1 MLLFILNLKKMS
13 EINPIP
19 KSCLL
24 SPKTCTKK
32 TLVLDLDETLVHSQ
46 FFPFPIKSD
55 VILKINIQEQVQDIH
70 VLIRPGVQTFLQRLS
85 KLYEIVIFTA
95 SVSKYADPLLDILD
109 KDNYCSFRLFRE
121 HCTMIGVTF
130 IKDLNKLGRDLKDVI
145 IVDNSPL
152 SYSFNKEN
160 GIPILT
166 WFSDKNDKELL
177 NLIPILEFLSGVN
190 DVREY
195 IKDFVINDIISYE
208 NVIHII
214 DNYSKINKDYEC
226 KKYIDEI
233 IFNINNSNKN
243 ENGEIKNDGISYMYN
258 KNGKNNGY
266 INITISNNEI
276 NNYLYFSPI
285 YTINNSNDIKNSN
298 SNTNNE
304 SFDKINIKINN
315 EYEKAGNSKKNQK
328 NLKEKKNI
336 LNSKTN
342 RPKSKDMF
350 NKINVKGKNK
360 IKNKDIKIREMKFMK
375 KNNIQKNI
383 ITNNITNK
391 SLNYVTHINSKDSQ
405 DYTID
410 SNIIDLKT
418 IIPTKKSNSPKNFR
432 LPKTPEIE
440 EILYN
445 TNKKSIKDIIINKII
460 YKTCRGDVNNRNK
473 NQIRKNNVRNMNKL
487 KHKIDFTI
495 NHKKHKSFNYTDINF
510 DSNFLTLNNNNLSGN
525 IFKKN
530 NFNISPKNISLSKH
544 KNLNANRTTKAV
556 NNENMKMKF
565 STNNFHRKALSNQFK
580 IVGITEFDKTNKIK
594 KVTNFNLQINNSNS
608 RRNNKIIKLNTINQ
622 TIDDNFTGNYSLKK
636 FYNFNTNTSKRINQL
651 NARKIIFN
659 PIFTDKIS
667 KNETSNS
674 IYNNTLRHKKT
685 LSFNGNIYPL
695 QIFNRTSSSAIS
707 KKMLREKSNNLNNA
721 NKNKNIIKTIKLN
734 LNDLKKKK
742 TTKIKEIK
750 LVNAYE
756 NPKVKNNKTN
766 INNNVLLTKLFEN
779 ANKLKKNIKINN
791 IHKKSK

>member
-1 MLLFILNLKKMS
+1 MS
-13 EINPIP
+13 ELNSIP
-19 KSCLL
+19 KSYLL
-24 SPKTCTKK
+24 SPKTCQKK

-46 FFPFPIKSD
+46 FLPFPIKSD
-55 VILKINIQEQVQDIH
+55 AILKINIQEQVQDIH

-214 DNYSKINKDYEC
+214 DNYSKLNKDYEC

-243 ENGEIKNDGISYMYN
+243 GNGEIKNDGISYMYN

-285 YTINNSNDIKNSN
+285 YTINNNNDIKN

-315 EYEKAGNSKKNQK
+315 EYEKTGNSKKNQK

-383 ITNNITNK
+383 FTNNITNK

-473 NQIRKNNVRNMNKL
+473 NQIRKNNFKNMNKL

-622 TIDDNFTGNYSLKK
+622 TIDDNFTVNYSLKK

-667 KNETSNS
+667 KNETNNS

-750 LVNAYE
+750 LVNVYE

-766 INNNVLLTKLFEN
+766 INNNILLTKLFEN

>member
-1 MLLFILNLKKMS
+1 MS
-13 EINPIP
+13 ELNSIP
-19 KSCLL
+19 KSYLL
-24 SPKTCTKK
+24 SPKTCQKK

-46 FFPFPIKSD
+46 FLPFPIKSD
-55 VILKINIQEQVQDIH
+55 AILKINIQEQVQDIH

-109 KDNYCSFRLFRE
+109 KDKYCSFRLFRE

-130 IKDLNKLGRDLKDVI
+130 VKDLNKLGRDLKDVI

-177 NLIPILEFLSGVN
+177 NLIPILEFLSCVN
-190 DVREY
+190 DVRDY
-195 IKDFVINDIISYE
+195 IKDFVINDNISYE

-214 DNYSKINKDYEC
+214 DNYSKINKDYQC

-233 IFNINNSNKN
+233 LYNINNFNKIEHG
-243 ENGEIKNDGISYMYN
+243 ENRNDGLNYIYN

-276 NNYLYFSPI
+276 NNFLYFSPI
-285 YTINNSNDIKNSN
+285 YTINNNNDIKNPN

-304 SFDKINIKINN
+304 TFDKINIKINN
-315 EYEKAGNSKKNQK
+315 EYDKTQNSKNNQK
-328 NLKEKKNI
+328 KLKENKNI
-336 LNSKTN
+336 FNSKTN
-342 RPKSKDMF
+342 RPKSKDTF
-350 NKINVKGKNK
+350 NKIIEKGKNK
-360 IKNKDIKIREMKFMK
+360 MKNKEKKVRQIKLMT
-375 KNNIQKNI
+375 KNNIQKNMKKS
-383 ITNNITNK
+383 NITNK
-391 SLNYVTHINSKDSQ
+391 SINYVLNVNNKDSQ

-418 IIPTKKSNSPKNFR
+418 IITTKKSNSPKNFR

-440 EILYN
+440 EILNN

-460 YKTCRGDVNNRNK
+460 YKTGRDDNKNRNK
-473 NQIRKNNVRNMNKL
+473 NQIGKNNYRKTLNKL
-487 KHKIDFTI
+487 KHKINLNI
-495 NHKKHKSFNYTDINF
+495 KHEKHKSFNYTDLNF
-510 DSNFLTLNNNNLSGN
+510 DSNSLTLNKNNLSGN
-525 IFKKN
+525 IFKET
-530 NFNISPKNISLSKH
+530 NFNISPKNISNSKH
-544 KNLNANRTTKAV
+544 KNLNTIMTAKAV
-556 NNENMKMKF
+556 SNENIKMKF
-565 STNNFHRKALSNQFK
+565 STNNFHKKALSNQFK
-580 IVGITEFDKTNKIK
+580 IVGITEFDKMNKIK

-608 RRNNKIIKLNTINQ
+608 NRNNKIRKINTINK
-622 TIDDNFTGNYSLKK
+622 TLDDNIIGNYSLKK
-636 FYNFNTNTSKRINQL
+636 FYNMNTNTSKRINQL
-651 NARKIIFN
+651 NTRKILFN
-659 PIFTDKIS
+659 PVFTNKMR
-667 KNETSNS
+667 KNETNYS

-695 QIFNRTSSSAIS
+695 QILNRTSSSSFS
-707 KKMLREKSNNLNNA
+707 KRMLREKSNNLNNINS

-750 LVNAYE
+750 LVNVYE
-756 NPKVKNNKTN
+756 NPKTKINKTN
-766 INNNVLLTKLFEN
+766 INNNILLTKLLEN

-791 IHKKSK
+791 GFKKAK

>member
-1 MLLFILNLKKMS
+1 MS
-13 EINPIP
+13 ELNSIP
-19 KSCLL
+19 KSFLL
-24 SPKTCTKK
+24 SPKISKKK

-46 FFPFPIKSD
+46 FLPFPSKSD

-166 WFSDKNDKELL
+166 WFSDKNDKELM

-214 DNYSKINKDYEC
+214 DNYSKLNKDCEC

-243 ENGEIKNDGISYMYN
+243 GNGEIKNDRISYMYN

-285 YTINNSNDIKNSN
+285 YTINNNNDIKNSN
-298 SNTNNE
+298 SNTINE

-360 IKNKDIKIREMKFMK
+360 IKNKDIKVREMKFMK

-383 ITNNITNK
+383 ITNNIINK
-391 SLNYVTHINSKDSQ
+391 SLNYVTYINSKDSQ

-460 YKTCRGDVNNRNK
+460 YKTCRGGVNNRNK
-473 NQIRKNNVRNMNKL
+473 NQTRKNNPRNMNKL

-530 NFNISPKNISLSKH
+530 NFNIPPKNISLSKH

-622 TIDDNFTGNYSLKK
+622 TIDDNFTVNYSLKK
-636 FYNFNTNTSKRINQL
+636 FYNINTNTSKRINQL

-667 KNETSNS
+667 KNETNNS

>member
-166 WFSDKNDKELL
+166 WFIDQNDKELL

-258 KNGKNNGY
+258 KKGKNNGY

-383 ITNNITNK
+383 FTNNITNK

-418 IIPTKKSNSPKNFR
+418 IIPTKKNNSPKNFR

-473 NQIRKNNVRNMNKL
+473 NQIRKNNFKNMNKL

-622 TIDDNFTGNYSLKK
+622 TIDDNFTVNYSLKK

-667 KNETSNS
+667 KNETNNS

-707 KKMLREKSNNLNNA
+707 KKMLREKSINLNNA

-750 LVNAYE
+750 LVNVYE

>member
-1 MLLFILNLKKMS
+1 MS
-13 EINPIP
+13 ELNSIP
-19 KSCLL
+19 KSYLL
-24 SPKTCTKK
+24 SPKTCQKK

-46 FFPFPIKSD
+46 FLPFPIKSD
-55 VILKINIQEQVQDIH
+55 AILKINIQEQVQDIH

-109 KDNYCSFRLFRE
+109 KDKYCSFRLFRE

-130 IKDLNKLGRDLKDVI
+130 VKDLNKLGRDLKDVI

-177 NLIPILEFLSGVN
+177 NLIPILEFLSCVN
-190 DVREY
+190 DVRDY
-195 IKDFVINDIISYE
+195 IKDFVINDNISYE

-214 DNYSKINKDYEC
+214 DNYSKINKDYQC

-233 IFNINNSNKN
+233 LYNINNFNKIEHG
-243 ENGEIKNDGISYMYN
+243 ENRNDGLNYIYN
-258 KNGKNNGY
+258 KNGKNNEY

-276 NNYLYFSPI
+276 NNFLYFSPI
-285 YTINNSNDIKNSN
+285 YTINNNNDIKNPN

-304 SFDKINIKINN
+304 TFDKINIKINN
-315 EYEKAGNSKKNQK
+315 EYDKTQNSKNNQK
-328 NLKEKKNI
+328 KLKENKNI
-336 LNSKTN
+336 FNSKTN
-342 RPKSKDMF
+342 RPKSKDTF
-350 NKINVKGKNK
+350 NKIIEKGKNK
-360 IKNKDIKIREMKFMK
+360 MKNKEKKVRQIKLMT

-383 ITNNITNK
+383 KKSNITNK
-391 SLNYVTHINSKDSQ
+391 SINYVLNVNNKDSQ

-418 IIPTKKSNSPKNFR
+418 IITTKKSNSPKNFR

-440 EILYN
+440 EILNN

-460 YKTCRGDVNNRNK
+460 YKTGRDDNKNRNK
-473 NQIRKNNVRNMNKL
+473 NQIGKNNYRKTLNKL
-487 KHKIDFTI
+487 KHKINLNI
-495 NHKKHKSFNYTDINF
+495 KHEKHKSFNYTDLNF
-510 DSNFLTLNNNNLSGN
+510 DSNSLTLNKNNLSGN
-525 IFKKN
+525 IFKET
-530 NFNISPKNISLSKH
+530 NFNISPKNISNSKH
-544 KNLNANRTTKAV
+544 KNLNTIMTAKAV
-556 NNENMKMKF
+556 SNENIKMKF
-565 STNNFHRKALSNQFK
+565 STNNFHKKALSNQFK
-580 IVGITEFDKTNKIK
+580 IVGITEFDKMNKIK

-608 RRNNKIIKLNTINQ
+608 NRNNKIRKINTINK
-622 TIDDNFTGNYSLKK
+622 TLDDNIIGNYSLKK
-636 FYNFNTNTSKRINQL
+636 FYNMNTNTSKRINQL
-651 NARKIIFN
+651 NTRKILFN
-659 PIFTDKIS
+659 PVFSNKMR
-667 KNETSNS
+667 KNETNYS

-695 QIFNRTSSSAIS
+695 QILNRTSSSSFS
-707 KKMLREKSNNLNNA
+707 KRMLREKSNNLNNINS

-750 LVNAYE
+750 LVNVYE
-756 NPKVKNNKTN
+756 NPKTKINKTN
-766 INNNVLLTKLFEN
+766 INNNILLTKLLEN

-791 IHKKSK
+791 GFKKAK

>member
-1 MLLFILNLKKMS
+1 MS
-13 EINPIP
+13 ELNSIP
-19 KSCLL
+19 KSYLL
-24 SPKTCTKK
+24 SPKTCQKK

-46 FFPFPIKSD
+46 FLPFPIKSD
-55 VILKINIQEQVQDIH
+55 AILKINIQEQVQDIH

-95 SVSKYADPLLDILD
+95 SVSKYADPLLDLLD

-130 IKDLNKLGRDLKDVI
+130 VKDLNKLGRDLKDVI

-177 NLIPILEFLSGVN
+177 NLIPILEFLSCVN
-190 DVREY
+190 DVRDY

-214 DNYSKINKDYEC
+214 DNYSKINKDYQC

-233 IFNINNSNKN
+233 LYNINNFNKIEHG
-243 ENGEIKNDGISYMYN
+243 ENRNDGINYKYN

-276 NNYLYFSPI
+276 NNFLYFSPI
-285 YTINNSNDIKNSN
+285 YTINNNNDIKNPN

-304 SFDKINIKINN
+304 TFDKINIKINN
-315 EYEKAGNSKKNQK
+315 EYDKTQNSKNNQK
-328 NLKEKKNI
+328 KLKENKNI

-342 RPKSKDMF
+342 RPKSKDTF
-350 NKINVKGKNK
+350 NKIIEKGKNK
-360 IKNKDIKIREMKFMK
+360 MKNKEKKVRQIKLMT
-375 KNNIQKNI
+375 KNNIQKNMKKS
-383 ITNNITNK
+383 NITNK
-391 SLNYVTHINSKDSQ
+391 SINYVLNVNNKDSQ

-418 IIPTKKSNSPKNFR
+418 IITTKKSNSPKNFR

-440 EILYN
+440 EILNN

-460 YKTCRGDVNNRNK
+460 YKTGRDDNKNRNK
-473 NQIRKNNVRNMNKL
+473 NQIGKNNYRKTLNKL
-487 KHKIDFTI
+487 KHKINLNI
-495 NHKKHKSFNYTDINF
+495 KHEKHKSFNYTDLNF
-510 DSNFLTLNNNNLSGN
+510 DSNSLTLNKNNLSGN
-525 IFKKN
+525 IFKET
-530 NFNISPKNISLSKH
+530 NFNISPKNISNSKH
-544 KNLNANRTTKAV
+544 KNLNTIMTAKAV
-556 NNENMKMKF
+556 SNENIKMKC
-565 STNNFHRKALSNQFK
+565 STNNFHKKALSNQFK
-580 IVGITEFDKTNKIK
+580 IVGITEFDKMNKIK

-608 RRNNKIIKLNTINQ
+608 NRNNKIRKINTINK
-622 TIDDNFTGNYSLKK
+622 TLDDNIIGNYSLKK
-636 FYNFNTNTSKRINQL
+636 FYNMNTNTSKRINQL
-651 NARKIIFN
+651 NTRKILFN
-659 PIFTDKIS
+659 PVFSNKMR
-667 KNETSNS
+667 KNETNYS

-695 QIFNRTSSSAIS
+695 QILNRTSSSSFS
-707 KKMLREKSNNLNNA
+707 KRMLKEKSNNLNNINS

-750 LVNAYE
+750 LVNVYE
-756 NPKVKNNKTN
+756 NPKTKINKTN
-766 INNNVLLTKLFEN
+766 INNNILLTKLLEN
-779 ANKLKKNIKINN
+779 SNKLKKNIKINN
-791 IHKKSK
+791 GLKKAK

>member
-1 MLLFILNLKKMS
+1 MS
-13 EINPIP
+13 ELNSIP
-19 KSCLL
+19 KSYLL
-24 SPKTCTKK
+24 SPKTCQKK

-46 FFPFPIKSD
+46 FLPFPIKSD
-55 VILKINIQEQVQDIH
+55 AILKINIQEQVQDIH

-109 KDNYCSFRLFRE
+109 KDKYCSFRLFRE

-130 IKDLNKLGRDLKDVI
+130 VKDLNKLGRDLKDVI

-177 NLIPILEFLSGVN
+177 NLIPILEFLSCVN
-190 DVREY
+190 DVRDY
-195 IKDFVINDIISYE
+195 IKDFVINDNISYE

-214 DNYSKINKDYEC
+214 DNYSKINKDYQC

-233 IFNINNSNKN
+233 LYNINNFNKIEHG
-243 ENGEIKNDGISYMYN
+243 ENRNDGINYKYN

-276 NNYLYFSPI
+276 NNFLYFSPI
-285 YTINNSNDIKNSN
+285 YTINNNNDIKNPN

-304 SFDKINIKINN
+304 TFDKINIKINN
-315 EYEKAGNSKKNQK
+315 EYDKTQNSKNNQK
-328 NLKEKKNI
+328 KLKENKNI

-342 RPKSKDMF
+342 RPKSKDTF
-350 NKINVKGKNK
+350 NKIIEKGKNK
-360 IKNKDIKIREMKFMK
+360 MKNKEKKVRQIKLMT
-375 KNNIQKNI
+375 KNNIQKNMKKS
-383 ITNNITNK
+383 NITNK
-391 SLNYVTHINSKDSQ
+391 SINYVLNVNNKDSQ

-418 IIPTKKSNSPKNFR
+418 IITTKKSNSPKNFR

-440 EILYN
+440 EILNN

-460 YKTCRGDVNNRNK
+460 YKTGRDDNKNRNK
-473 NQIRKNNVRNMNKL
+473 NQIGKNNYRKTLNKL
-487 KHKIDFTI
+487 KHKINLNI
-495 NHKKHKSFNYTDINF
+495 KHEKHKSFNYTDLNF
-510 DSNFLTLNNNNLSGN
+510 DSNSLTLNKNNLSGN
-525 IFKKN
+525 IFKET
-530 NFNISPKNISLSKH
+530 NFNISPKNISNSKH
-544 KNLNANRTTKAV
+544 KNLNTIMTAKAV
-556 NNENMKMKF
+556 SNENIKMKF
-565 STNNFHRKALSNQFK
+565 STNNFHKKALSNQFK
-580 IVGITEFDKTNKIK
+580 IVGITEFDKMNKIK

-608 RRNNKIIKLNTINQ
+608 NRNNKIRKINTINK
-622 TIDDNFTGNYSLKK
+622 TLDDNIIGNYSLKK
-636 FYNFNTNTSKRINQL
+636 FYNMNTNTSKRINQL
-651 NARKIIFN
+651 DTRKILFN
-659 PIFTDKIS
+659 PVFTNKMR
-667 KNETSNS
+667 KNETNYS

-695 QIFNRTSSSAIS
+695 QILNRTSSSSFS
-707 KKMLREKSNNLNNA
+707 KRMLREKSNNLNNINS

-750 LVNAYE
+750 LVNVYE
-756 NPKVKNNKTN
+756 NPKTKINKTN
-766 INNNVLLTKLFEN
+766 INNNILLTKLLEN

-791 IHKKSK
+791 GFKKAK

>member
-1 MLLFILNLKKMS
+1 
-13 EINPIP
+13 
-19 KSCLL
+19 
-24 SPKTCTKK
+24 
-32 TLVLDLDETLVHSQ
+32 
-46 FFPFPIKSD
+46 
-55 VILKINIQEQVQDIH
+55 
-70 VLIRPGVQTFLQRLS
+70 
-85 KLYEIVIFTA
+85 
-95 SVSKYADPLLDILD
+95 
-109 KDNYCSFRLFRE
+109 
-121 HCTMIGVTF
+121 
-130 IKDLNKLGRDLKDVI
+130 
-145 IVDNSPL
+145 
-152 SYSFNKEN
+152 
-160 GIPILT
+160 
-166 WFSDKNDKELL
+166 
-177 NLIPILEFLSGVN
+177 
-190 DVREY
+190 
-195 IKDFVINDIISYE
+195 
-208 NVIHII
+208 
-214 DNYSKINKDYEC
+214 
-226 KKYIDEI
+226 
-233 IFNINNSNKN
+233 
-243 ENGEIKNDGISYMYN
+243 
-258 KNGKNNGY
+258 
-266 INITISNNEI
+266 
-276 NNYLYFSPI
+276 
-285 YTINNSNDIKNSN
+285 
-298 SNTNNE
+298 
-304 SFDKINIKINN
+304 
-315 EYEKAGNSKKNQK
+315 
-328 NLKEKKNI
+328 
-336 LNSKTN
+336 
-342 RPKSKDMF
+342 
-350 NKINVKGKNK
+350 
-360 IKNKDIKIREMKFMK
+360 
-375 KNNIQKNI
+375 
-383 ITNNITNK
+383 
-391 SLNYVTHINSKDSQ
+391 
-405 DYTID
+405 
-410 SNIIDLKT
+410 
-418 IIPTKKSNSPKNFR
+418 
-432 LPKTPEIE
+432 
-440 EILYN
+440 
-445 TNKKSIKDIIINKII
+445 
-460 YKTCRGDVNNRNK
+460 
-473 NQIRKNNVRNMNKL
+473 MNKL

-622 TIDDNFTGNYSLKK
+622 TIDDNFTVNYSLKK

-667 KNETSNS
+667 KNETNNS

-707 KKMLREKSNNLNNA
+707 KKMLREKSNNLNKA

-750 LVNAYE
+750 LVNVYE

>member
-1 MLLFILNLKKMS
+1 MS
-13 EINPIP
+13 ELNSIP
-19 KSCLL
+19 KSYLL
-24 SPKTCTKK
+24 SPKTCQKK

-46 FFPFPIKSD
+46 FLPFPIKSD
-55 VILKINIQEQVQDIH
+55 AILKINIQEQFQDIH

-95 SVSKYADPLLDILD
+95 SVSKYADPLLDLLD

-130 IKDLNKLGRDLKDVI
+130 VKDLNKLGRDLKDVI

-177 NLIPILEFLSGVN
+177 NLIPILEFLSCVN
-190 DVREY
+190 DVRDY

-214 DNYSKINKDYEC
+214 DNYSKINKDYQC

-233 IFNINNSNKN
+233 LFNINNFNKIEHG
-243 ENGEIKNDGISYMYN
+243 ENRNDGINYKYN

-276 NNYLYFSPI
+276 NNFLYFSPI
-285 YTINNSNDIKNSN
+285 YTINNNNDIKNPN

-304 SFDKINIKINN
+304 TFDKINIKINN
-315 EYEKAGNSKKNQK
+315 EYDKTQNSKNNQK
-328 NLKEKKNI
+328 KLKENKNI

-342 RPKSKDMF
+342 RPKSKDTF
-350 NKINVKGKNK
+350 NKIIEKGKNK
-360 IKNKDIKIREMKFMK
+360 MKNKEKKVRQIKLMT
-375 KNNIQKNI
+375 KNNIQKNMKKS
-383 ITNNITNK
+383 NITNK
-391 SLNYVTHINSKDSQ
+391 SINYVLNVNNKDSQ

-418 IIPTKKSNSPKNFR
+418 IITTKKSNSPKNFR

-440 EILYN
+440 EILNN

-460 YKTCRGDVNNRNK
+460 YKTGRDDNKNRNK
-473 NQIRKNNVRNMNKL
+473 NQIGKNNYRKTLNKL
-487 KHKIDFTI
+487 KHKINLNI
-495 NHKKHKSFNYTDINF
+495 KHEKHKSFNYTDLNF
-510 DSNFLTLNNNNLSGN
+510 DSNSLTLNKNNLSGN
-525 IFKKN
+525 IFKET
-530 NFNISPKNISLSKH
+530 NFNISPKNISNSKH
-544 KNLNANRTTKAV
+544 KNLNTIMTAKAV
-556 NNENMKMKF
+556 SNENIKMKC
-565 STNNFHRKALSNQFK
+565 STNNFHKKALSNQFK
-580 IVGITEFDKTNKIK
+580 IVGITEFDKMNKIK

-608 RRNNKIIKLNTINQ
+608 NRNNKIRKINTINK
-622 TIDDNFTGNYSLKK
+622 TLDDNIIGNYSLKK
-636 FYNFNTNTSKRINQL
+636 FYNMNTNTSKRINQL
-651 NARKIIFN
+651 NTRKILFN
-659 PIFTDKIS
+659 PVFSNKMR
-667 KNETSNS
+667 KNETNYS

-695 QIFNRTSSSAIS
+695 QILNRTSSSSFS
-707 KKMLREKSNNLNNA
+707 KRMLKEKSNNLNNINS

-750 LVNAYE
+750 LVNVYE
-756 NPKVKNNKTN
+756 NPKTKINKTN
-766 INNNVLLTKLFEN
+766 INNNILLTKLLEN
-779 ANKLKKNIKINN
+779 SNKLKKNIKINN
-791 IHKKSK
+791 GLKKAK

>member
-1 MLLFILNLKKMS
+1 MS
-13 EINPIP
+13 ELNSIP
-19 KSCLL
+19 KSYLL
-24 SPKTCTKK
+24 SPKTCQKK

-46 FFPFPIKSD
+46 FLPFPIKSD
-55 VILKINIQEQVQDIH
+55 AILKINIQEQVQDIH

-95 SVSKYADPLLDILD
+95 SVSKYADPLLDLLD

-130 IKDLNKLGRDLKDVI
+130 VKDLNKLGRDLKDVI

-177 NLIPILEFLSGVN
+177 NLIPILEFLSCVN
-190 DVREY
+190 DVRDY
-195 IKDFVINDIISYE
+195 IKDFVINDNISYE

-214 DNYSKINKDYEC
+214 DNYSKINKDYQC

-233 IFNINNSNKN
+233 LYNINNFNKIEHG
-243 ENGEIKNDGISYMYN
+243 ENRNDGINYKYN

-276 NNYLYFSPI
+276 NNFLYFSPI
-285 YTINNSNDIKNSN
+285 YTINNNNDIKNPN

-304 SFDKINIKINN
+304 TFDKINIKINN
-315 EYEKAGNSKKNQK
+315 EYDKTQNSKNNQK
-328 NLKEKKNI
+328 KLKENKNI

-342 RPKSKDMF
+342 RPKSKDTF
-350 NKINVKGKNK
+350 NKIIEKGKNK
-360 IKNKDIKIREMKFMK
+360 MKNKEKKVRQIKLMT
-375 KNNIQKNI
+375 KNNIQKNMKKS
-383 ITNNITNK
+383 NITNK
-391 SLNYVTHINSKDSQ
+391 SINYVLNVNNKDSQ

-418 IIPTKKSNSPKNFR
+418 IITTKKSNSPKNFR

-440 EILYN
+440 EILNN

-460 YKTCRGDVNNRNK
+460 YKTGRDDNKNRNK
-473 NQIRKNNVRNMNKL
+473 NQIGKNNYRKTLNKL
-487 KHKIDFTI
+487 KHKINLNI
-495 NHKKHKSFNYTDINF
+495 KHEKHKSFNYTDLNF
-510 DSNFLTLNNNNLSGN
+510 DSNSLTLNKNNLSGN
-525 IFKKN
+525 IFKET
-530 NFNISPKNISLSKH
+530 NFNISPKNISNSKH
-544 KNLNANRTTKAV
+544 KNLNTIMTAKAV
-556 NNENMKMKF
+556 SNENIKMKF
-565 STNNFHRKALSNQFK
+565 STNNFHKKALSNQFK
-580 IVGITEFDKTNKIK
+580 IVGITEFDKMNKIK

-608 RRNNKIIKLNTINQ
+608 NRNNKIRKINTINK
-622 TIDDNFTGNYSLKK
+622 TLDDNIIGNYSLKK
-636 FYNFNTNTSKRINQL
+636 FYNMNTNTSKRINQL
-651 NARKIIFN
+651 DTRKILFN
-659 PIFTDKIS
+659 PVFTNKMR
-667 KNETSNS
+667 KNETNYS

-695 QIFNRTSSSAIS
+695 QILNRTSSSSFS
-707 KKMLREKSNNLNNA
+707 KRMLREKSNNLNNINS

-750 LVNAYE
+750 LVNVYE
-756 NPKVKNNKTN
+756 NPKTKINKTN
-766 INNNVLLTKLFEN
+766 INNNILLTKLLEN
-779 ANKLKKNIKINN
+779 SNKLKKNIKINN
-791 IHKKSK
+791 GFKKAK

>member
-1 MLLFILNLKKMS
+1 MS
-13 EINPIP
+13 ELNSIP
-19 KSCLL
+19 KSYLL
-24 SPKTCTKK
+24 SPKTCQKK

-46 FFPFPIKSD
+46 FLPFPIKSD
-55 VILKINIQEQVQDIH
+55 AILKINIQEQVQDIH

-95 SVSKYADPLLDILD
+95 SVSKYADPLLDLLD

-130 IKDLNKLGRDLKDVI
+130 VKDLNKLGRDLKDVI

-177 NLIPILEFLSGVN
+177 NLIPILEFLSCVN
-190 DVREY
+190 DVRDY

-214 DNYSKINKDYEC
+214 DNYSKINKDYQC

-233 IFNINNSNKN
+233 LFNINNFNKIEHG
-243 ENGEIKNDGISYMYN
+243 ENRNDGINYKYN

-276 NNYLYFSPI
+276 NNFLYFSPI
-285 YTINNSNDIKNSN
+285 YTINNNNDIKNPN

-304 SFDKINIKINN
+304 TFDKINIKINN
-315 EYEKAGNSKKNQK
+315 EYDKTQNSKNNQK
-328 NLKEKKNI
+328 KLKENKNI

-342 RPKSKDMF
+342 RPKSKDTF
-350 NKINVKGKNK
+350 NKIIEKGKNK
-360 IKNKDIKIREMKFMK
+360 MKNKEKKVRQIKLMT
-375 KNNIQKNI
+375 KNNIQKNMKKS
-383 ITNNITNK
+383 NITNK
-391 SLNYVTHINSKDSQ
+391 SINYVLNVNNKDSQ

-418 IIPTKKSNSPKNFR
+418 IITTKKSNSPKNFR

-440 EILYN
+440 EILNN

-460 YKTCRGDVNNRNK
+460 YKTGRDDNKNRNK
-473 NQIRKNNVRNMNKL
+473 NQIGKNNYRKTLNKL
-487 KHKIDFTI
+487 KHKINLNI
-495 NHKKHKSFNYTDINF
+495 KHEKHKSFNYTDLNF
-510 DSNFLTLNNNNLSGN
+510 DSNSLTLNKNNLSGN
-525 IFKKN
+525 IFKET
-530 NFNISPKNISLSKH
+530 NFNISPKNISNSKH
-544 KNLNANRTTKAV
+544 KNLNTIMTVKAIS
-556 NNENMKMKF
+556 NENMKMKF
-565 STNNFHRKALSNQFK
+565 STNNFHKKALSNQFK
-580 IVGITEFDKTNKIK
+580 IVGITEFDKMNKIK

-608 RRNNKIIKLNTINQ
+608 NRNNKIRKINTINK
-622 TIDDNFTGNYSLKK
+622 TLDDNIIGNYSLKK
-636 FYNFNTNTSKRINQL
+636 FYNMNTNTSKRINQL
-651 NARKIIFN
+651 DTRKILFN
-659 PIFTDKIS
+659 PVFTNKMR
-667 KNETSNS
+667 KNETNYS

-695 QIFNRTSSSAIS
+695 QILNRTSSSSFS
-707 KKMLREKSNNLNNA
+707 KRMLREKSNNLNNINS

-750 LVNAYE
+750 LVNVYE
-756 NPKVKNNKTN
+756 NPKTKINKTN
-766 INNNVLLTKLFEN
+766 INNNILLTKLLEN

-791 IHKKSK
+791 GFKKAK

>member
-1 MLLFILNLKKMS
+1 MS
-13 EINPIP
+13 ELNSIP
-19 KSCLL
+19 KSYLL
-24 SPKTCTKK
+24 SPKTCQKK

-46 FFPFPIKSD
+46 FLPFPIKSD
-55 VILKINIQEQVQDIH
+55 AILKINIQEQVQDIH

-95 SVSKYADPLLDILD
+95 SVSKYADPLLDLLD

-130 IKDLNKLGRDLKDVI
+130 VKDLNKLGRDLKDVI

-177 NLIPILEFLSGVN
+177 NLIPILEFLSCVN
-190 DVREY
+190 DVRDY

-214 DNYSKINKDYEC
+214 DNYSKINKDYQC

-233 IFNINNSNKN
+233 LYNINNFNKIEHG
-243 ENGEIKNDGISYMYN
+243 ENRNDGINYKYN

-276 NNYLYFSPI
+276 NNFLYFSPI
-285 YTINNSNDIKNSN
+285 YTINNNNDIKNPN

-304 SFDKINIKINN
+304 TFDKINIKINN
-315 EYEKAGNSKKNQK
+315 EYDKTQNSKNNQK
-328 NLKEKKNI
+328 KLKENKNI

-342 RPKSKDMF
+342 RPKSKDTF
-350 NKINVKGKNK
+350 NKIIEKGKNK
-360 IKNKDIKIREMKFMK
+360 MKNKEKKVRQIKLMT
-375 KNNIQKNI
+375 KNNIQKNMKKS
-383 ITNNITNK
+383 NITNK
-391 SLNYVTHINSKDSQ
+391 SINYVLNVNNKDSQ

-418 IIPTKKSNSPKNFR
+418 IITTKKSNSPKNFR

-440 EILYN
+440 EILNN

-460 YKTCRGDVNNRNK
+460 YKTGRDDNKNRNK
-473 NQIRKNNVRNMNKL
+473 NQIGKNNYRKTLNKL
-487 KHKIDFTI
+487 KHKINLNI
-495 NHKKHKSFNYTDINF
+495 KHEKHKSFNYTDLNF
-510 DSNFLTLNNNNLSGN
+510 DSNSLTLNKNNLSGN
-525 IFKKN
+525 IFKET
-530 NFNISPKNISLSKH
+530 NFNISPKNISNSKH
-544 KNLNANRTTKAV
+544 KNLNTIMTAKAV
-556 NNENMKMKF
+556 SNENIKMKC
-565 STNNFHRKALSNQFK
+565 STNNFHKKALSNQFK
-580 IVGITEFDKTNKIK
+580 IVGITEFDKMNKIK

-608 RRNNKIIKLNTINQ
+608 NRNNKIRKINTINK
-622 TIDDNFTGNYSLKK
+622 TLDDNIIGNYSLKK
-636 FYNFNTNTSKRINQL
+636 FYNMNTNTSKRINQL
-651 NARKIIFN
+651 NTRKILFN
-659 PIFTDKIS
+659 PVFSNKMR
-667 KNETSNS
+667 KNETNYS

-695 QIFNRTSSSAIS
+695 QILNRTSSSSFS
-707 KKMLREKSNNLNNA
+707 KRMLKEKSNNLNNINS

-750 LVNAYE
+750 LVNVYE
-756 NPKVKNNKTN
+756 NPKTKINKTN
-766 INNNVLLTKLFEN
+766 INNNILLTKLLEN

-791 IHKKSK
+791 GLKKAK

>member
-1 MLLFILNLKKMS
+1 MS
-13 EINPIP
+13 ELNSIP
-19 KSCLL
+19 KSYLL
-24 SPKTCTKK
+24 SPKTCQKK

-46 FFPFPIKSD
+46 FLPFPIKSD
-55 VILKINIQEQVQDIH
+55 AILKINIQEQVQDIH

-95 SVSKYADPLLDILD
+95 SVSKYADPLLDLLD

-130 IKDLNKLGRDLKDVI
+130 VKDLNKLGRDLKDVI

-177 NLIPILEFLSGVN
+177 NLIPILEFLSCVN
-190 DVREY
+190 DVRDY

-214 DNYSKINKDYEC
+214 DNYSKINKDYQC

-233 IFNINNSNKN
+233 LYNINNFNKIEHG
-243 ENGEIKNDGISYMYN
+243 ENRNDGINYKYN

-276 NNYLYFSPI
+276 NNFLYFSPI
-285 YTINNSNDIKNSN
+285 YTINNNNDIKNPN

-304 SFDKINIKINN
+304 TFDKINIKINN
-315 EYEKAGNSKKNQK
+315 EYDKTQNSKNNQK
-328 NLKEKKNI
+328 KLKENKNI

-342 RPKSKDMF
+342 RPKSKDTF
-350 NKINVKGKNK
+350 NKIIEKGKNK
-360 IKNKDIKIREMKFMK
+360 MKNKEKKVRQIKLMT
-375 KNNIQKNI
+375 KNNIQKNMKKS
-383 ITNNITNK
+383 NITNK
-391 SLNYVTHINSKDSQ
+391 SINYVLNVNNKDSQ

-418 IIPTKKSNSPKNFR
+418 IITTKKSNSPKNFR

-440 EILYN
+440 EILNN

-460 YKTCRGDVNNRNK
+460 YKTGRDDNKNRNK
-473 NQIRKNNVRNMNKL
+473 NQIGKNNYRKTLNKL
-487 KHKIDFTI
+487 KHKINLNI
-495 NHKKHKSFNYTDINF
+495 KHEKHKSFNYTDLNF
-510 DSNFLTLNNNNLSGN
+510 DSNSLTLNKNNLSGN
-525 IFKKN
+525 IFKET
-530 NFNISPKNISLSKH
+530 NFNISPKNISNSKH
-544 KNLNANRTTKAV
+544 KNLNTIMTAKAV
-556 NNENMKMKF
+556 SNENIKMKF
-565 STNNFHRKALSNQFK
+565 STNNFHKKALSNQFK
-580 IVGITEFDKTNKIK
+580 IVGITEFDKMNKIK

-608 RRNNKIIKLNTINQ
+608 NRNNKIRKINTINK
-622 TIDDNFTGNYSLKK
+622 TLDDNIIGNYSLKK
-636 FYNFNTNTSKRINQL
+636 FYNMNTNTSKRINQL
-651 NARKIIFN
+651 DTRKILFN
-659 PIFTDKIS
+659 PVFTNKMR
-667 KNETSNS
+667 KNETNYS

-695 QIFNRTSSSAIS
+695 QILNRTSSSSFS
-707 KKMLREKSNNLNNA
+707 KRMLKEKSNNLNNINS

-750 LVNAYE
+750 LVNVYE
-756 NPKVKNNKTN
+756 NPKTKINKTN
-766 INNNVLLTKLFEN
+766 INNNILLTKLLEN

-791 IHKKSK
+791 GLKKAK